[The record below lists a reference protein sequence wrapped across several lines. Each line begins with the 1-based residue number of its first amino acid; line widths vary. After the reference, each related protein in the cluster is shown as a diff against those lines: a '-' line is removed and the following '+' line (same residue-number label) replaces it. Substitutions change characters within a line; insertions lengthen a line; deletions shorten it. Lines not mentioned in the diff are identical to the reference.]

1 MSALKAS
8 EAPHQFTIK
17 LLDKTI
23 NLRVEVQILNTFF
36 LQQVAAK
43 YFISLATCGCV
54 RVFFFFFPGLGSGVP
69 LLVFFIIFNHS
80 LIMKMSYIKTC

>member
-23 NLRVEVQILNTFF
+23 NLRVEEVQILNTFF
-36 LQQVAAK
+36 SPAGGSKRL
-43 YFISLATCGCV
+43 YFFSNVWMHPGFFQDWGSEV
-54 RVFFFFFPGLGSGVP
+54 SFFSVFHYL
-69 LLVFFIIFNHS
+69 
-80 LIMKMSYIKTC
+80 

>member
-43 YFISLATCGCV
+43 YFISLVTCGCV
-54 RVFFFFFPGLGSGVP
+54 RVFFFFPGLGSGVP

>member
-43 YFISLATCGCV
+43 HYFFSNSWMRQGLF
-54 RVFFFFFPGLGSGVP
+54 VFFHHWDLGF
-69 LLVFFIIFNHS
+69 LF
-80 LIMKMSYIKTC
+80 